1 MKILEYGHY
10 DLATNET
17 EIKDIIR
24 KAMLYNPD
32 VVSVLPF
39 YTKYVKTL
47 LPSTTKLSTIIDYPF
62 GISDSLSRIISIE
75 QSVKD
80 GSDEIELVMQSSL
93 LCNRKYDKIR
103 KELEAFTNICAA
115 NGIKPKCVLEY
126 KLFAPELLYKACS
139 LLAEFNINTIY
150 PSANFLMDNISD
162 NILAGM
168 LILKK
173 HPKLFIIFNGSAWT
187 TDQIDV
193 ITNNSQI
200 EAYRTSNI
208 YTLEKL
214 YQKKLKN

>member
-1 MKILEYGHY
+1 MKLLEYGHY

-17 EIKDIIR
+17 ELKEVLKKILI
-24 KAMLYNPD
+24 YNPD
-32 VVSVLPF
+32 VISVLPF

-47 LPSTTKLSTIIDYPF
+47 LSPTTKLSTIIDYPF
-62 GISDSLSRIISIE
+62 GVSDSLSRIISIE

-80 GSDEIELVMQSSL
+80 GSDEIELVMQSSF

-103 KELEAFTNICAA
+103 KELEAFSNICIA
-115 NGIKPKCVLEY
+115 NSIKPKCILEY

-139 LLAEFNINTIY
+139 LLAEFNINTVY
-150 PSANFLMDNISD
+150 PSANFLMDNVSD

-168 LILKK
+168 LMLKK
-173 HPKLFIIFNGSAWT
+173 HPKLLVIFNGSAWT
-187 TDQIDV
+187 TEQIDV

-214 YQKKLKN
+214 YQKKSKN